1 MCNLVRETNT
11 YIKLKIS
18 AFTEPPWIFPREN
31 EVLRGLWELVSSN
44 TDGGDGFLKKMGL
57 GVL

>member
-1 MCNLVRETNT
+1 MYT

-44 TDGGDGFLKKMGL
+44 TDGGDGFVKKMGL